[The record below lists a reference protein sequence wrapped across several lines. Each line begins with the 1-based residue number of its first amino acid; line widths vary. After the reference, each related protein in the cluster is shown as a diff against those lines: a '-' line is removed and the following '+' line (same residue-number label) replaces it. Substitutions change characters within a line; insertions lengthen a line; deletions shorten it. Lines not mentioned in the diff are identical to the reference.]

1 MSDYTKILAFGLGF
15 LSSYEMTRESRKE
28 QILEKWEDSKKL
40 PRKKKKQLR
49 KELNID
55 WQIANFDV
63 FSCL

>member
-1 MSDYTKILAFGLGF
+1 MSTKSKLLSIGLGF
-15 LSSYEMTRESRKE
+15 MASYEYMREERKS
-28 QILEKWEDSKKL
+28 QILQKWEESKKL

-55 WQIANFDV
+55 WQLANFDV